1 MVEVYPDN
9 LRQLTYY
16 NEWLPSRMSEREDIL
31 NTYCEGVTE
40 RSASRL
46 IFSTHSLDIL
56 EIGGWNENLLACKV
70 LA

>member
-40 RSASRL
+40 RFRIKTDFLNTLIGHNGDRRL
-46 IFSTHSLDIL
+46 ERKFTCL
-56 EIGGWNENLLACKV
+56 
-70 LA
+70 